1 MLTLCTILRFIA
13 IRDDLNRVH
22 VHVHVVCEL
31 LSTIMLLFS
40 SLQLKVRPRDIQL
53 CQETSSGVDASGHY
67 QLGDLV
73 QLE

>member
-1 MLTLCTILRFIA
+1 MFDIMTCTELADPSDLCSYIMYTAVLV
-13 IRDDLNRVH
+13 LNFV
-22 VHVHVVCEL
+22 
-31 LSTIMLLFS
+31 LSIS